1 MERGAAVLLARA
13 CGGGFCYSACLMAQV
28 KS

>member
-1 MERGAAVLLARA
+1 MGHGAAMLPARA
-13 CGGGFCYSACLMAQV
+13 VWGGFCYSACLMAQV